1 MRARVAGDLARDAR
15 RDARRVERQ
24 RVAPQHLQALADAG
38 LGEVGEFDAMR
49 ARVGER
55 GVGGAGAC
63 EVGVQLDDVADIDDD
78 QERRPALVGGQR
90 ASVAFGLAARPLQ
103 GVVETLAG
111 SDEADLLGFENEM
124 AALVA
129 VDAPARRAAVAVA
142 KADAAL
148 EDVGIVAA
156 IVVCRVGGGDV
167 EQPTEVGDEEL
178 IVGQLGTVGRAP
190 AGPGI
195 AGRSVHVETTA
206 GAADAADAEPAA
218 ADVVDRAAADRPVE
232 QGAEVQRARIVVGV
246 EVVLEEDAGVSRGA
260 GERGGERGGE
270 GGGPE

>member
-1 MRARVAGDLARDAR
+1 MRARVAGDRARDAR

-38 LGEVGEFDAMR
+38 LGEIGEFDAMR
-49 ARVGER
+49 ARVGEG

-63 EVGVQLDDVADIDDD
+63 EVGVQFDDVADIDDD

-103 GVVETLAG
+103 SIVETLAG

-190 AGPGI
+190 AGDKGG
-195 AGRSVHVETTA
+195 GRVCGSGV
-206 GAADAADAEPAA
+206 GAAAW
-218 ADVVDRAAADRPVE
+218 
-232 QGAEVQRARIVVGV
+232 
-246 EVVLEEDAGVSRGA
+246 AGVGH
-260 GERGGERGGE
+260 
-270 GGGPE
+270 GPGL